1 MAGGKPH
8 KAAGKDGIEDKI
20 PAGGGPTQKKGQV
33 LAEARCKIVLEG
45 LLNVDPKVPMFGL
58 PNAPPPA
65 TPKDHC
71 GPLWT
76 HCGLDTTLHQDLSM
90 ERKNKGRAAFREVGH
105 NLPMLA
111 HPRMRDS
118 DGARTCAES
127 EQFCH
132 RGPQLYCFSRH

>member
-1 MAGGKPH
+1 MTGTLHVITCGMAGGKPH

-45 LLNVDPKVPMFGL
+45 LLNVDPKVLMFGL

-65 TPKDHC
+65 TPRD
-71 GPLWT
+71 
-76 HCGLDTTLHQDLSM
+76 HCGLDITLHQDLSM
-90 ERKNKGRAAFREVGH
+90 ERKNKGRAAFREVDH
-105 NLPMLA
+105 NLPVLA

-118 DGARTCAES
+118 DGART
-127 EQFCH
+127 
-132 RGPQLYCFSRH
+132 RRK